1 MAPMSFI
8 ATVLYMQAST
18 LSISILKNGIFADG
32 LELILKYPVI
42 HGNLCPGGEILFARI
57 RKHHPYFHLCANSHV
72 LKLLGFCLFLTEL
85 PSS

>member
-32 LELILKYPVI
+32 LKLILKYSLI
-42 HGNLCPGGEILFARI
+42 QGNLCSGGEILFARN
-57 RKHHPYFHLCANSHV
+57 RKYHPYFHFCANSQV